1 MKSNDMKPVLAVAL
15 PLIALVACG
24 KAPPPAESAAAEPR
38 LVRALKLS
46 HGDTPAHRTY
56 SGEVRARHETTP
68 GFRIGGKVTERLVDV
83 GARVKPGQA
92 LARLDPADARL
103 AAAQAEANAALAEAE
118 LKRAEEL
125 KGRNF
130 VSQAALDAKV
140 TAAKAASA
148 QAQLARNQAA
158 YTTLYADQN
167 GIVAAVLVEPGQV
180 VAAGQP
186 VFRLAREGEWEVAIA
201 LPETELGSVR
211 VGAPATVRLWADGR
225 TLSGRVREIAPLAD
239 PATRTFAA
247 RVSLPAVKAPLALGM
262 TATVDFPSKAGAGL
276 VVPQSAIFQQG
287 GQPAV
292 WVIGNDG
299 AVGLRPV
306 RVDRYADD
314 GAVIGAGLEAGET
327 IVAAGASRLTPG
339 EKVRIAE
346 QGRR

>member
-1 MKSNDMKPVLAVAL
+1 MKPVLVFVL
-15 PLIALVACG
+15 PLIALASCG
-24 KAPPPAESAAAEPR
+24 KAAPPPEAAGTEPK

-46 HGDTPAHRTY
+46 YGDTPAQRTY

-92 LARLDPADARL
+92 LARLDPADAQL
-103 AAAQAEANAALAEAE
+103 AATQAEANAALAEAD

-158 YTTLYADQN
+158 YTTLFADTH
-167 GIVAAVLVEPGQV
+167 GIISGVLVEPGQV

-186 VFRLAREGEWEVAIA
+186 AFRLAREGEWEVAIA
-201 LPETELGSVR
+201 LPEAELGSVR
-211 VGAPATVRLWADGR
+211 VGTPATVRLWANGE

-247 RVSLPAVKAPLALGM
+247 RISLPALKAPLALGM
-262 TATVDFPSKAGAGL
+262 TATVEFRSKAGGGIL
-276 VVPQSAIFQQG
+276 VPLAAIFQQG
-287 GQPAV
+287 ERPAV
-292 WVIGNDG
+292 WVIGND
-299 AVGLRPV
+299 ATVSLRPV
-306 RVDRYADD
+306 RVDRYADG

-346 QGRR
+346 QGRL